1 MIVGGLRDEMDA
13 KIRTDKTGAAGD
25 NNCLHHVTERNGTER
40 NARKE
45 RNRTEGTEWNVITY
59 INYYLNSV

>member
-13 KIRTDKTGAAGD
+13 QIRTDKTGAASD
-25 NNCLHHVTERNGTER
+25 NNCLHGMERNGTER
-40 NARKE
+40 
-45 RNRTEGTEWNVITY
+45 NVITY